1 MERHKWKK
9 VLYWLLPWLVA
20 LWDQVT
26 GILIYWNH
34 VSYYNV
40 PPEVQQ
46 WSRTGWFAL
55 GWVTVLI
62 VLVLIFFLY
71 VYLFLLYKLRRYA
84 KLISWIVGG
93 TFTLWILIGVSKFII
108 DNVTVVPGDAFQ
120 LVSKEYGE
128 PLGFMDISVHYLYF
142 LSLCVPFFWGAYYLL
157 RRMGKEAKRK
167 IE

>member
-9 VLYWLLPWLVA
+9 TVYWILPWLVA
-20 LWDQVT
+20 LWDQVM

-55 GWVTVLI
+55 GWVTVLLA
-62 VLVLIFFLY
+62 LVFIFFLY

-84 KLISWIVGG
+84 KLI
-93 TFTLWILIGVSKFII
+93 
-108 DNVTVVPGDAFQ
+108 
-120 LVSKEYGE
+120 
-128 PLGFMDISVHYLYF
+128 
-142 LSLCVPFFWGAYYLL
+142 
-157 RRMGKEAKRK
+157 
-167 IE
+167 

>member
-1 MERHKWKK
+1 MEKHKWEK
-9 VLYWLLPWLVA
+9 VVYWILPWLVA
-20 LWDQVT
+20 LWYQVMA
-26 GILIYWNH
+26 ILIYWNH

-40 PPEVQQ
+40 PPEVQH
-46 WSRTGWFAL
+46 WRIGCFAL
-55 GWVTVLI
+55 GWVTVLLA
-62 VLVLIFFLY
+62 LVFIFFLY

-93 TFTLWILIGVSKFII
+93 TFTLWILIGV
-108 DNVTVVPGDAFQ
+108 
-120 LVSKEYGE
+120 
-128 PLGFMDISVHYLYF
+128 VHYLYF

>member
-1 MERHKWKK
+1 MGSFNMNKK
-9 VLYWLLPWLVA
+9 VVYWILPWLVA
-20 LWDQVT
+20 LWYQVMA
-26 GILIYWNH
+26 ILIYWNH

-40 PPEVQQ
+40 PPEVQH
-46 WSRTGWFAL
+46 WRIGCFAL
-55 GWVTVLI
+55 GWVTVLLA
-62 VLVLIFFLY
+62 LVFIFFLY

-108 DNVTVVPGDAFQ
+108 DNVTVVPGDVFQ